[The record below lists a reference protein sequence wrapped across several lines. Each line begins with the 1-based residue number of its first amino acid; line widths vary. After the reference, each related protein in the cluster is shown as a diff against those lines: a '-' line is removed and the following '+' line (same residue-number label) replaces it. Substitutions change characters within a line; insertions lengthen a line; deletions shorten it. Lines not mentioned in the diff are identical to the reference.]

1 MARPKGPEKV
11 DLTITL
17 TKPVSEWL
25 DAQIAKGDIRTKSQF
40 IEDLIKGEMAEEEHT
55 RNMLAH
61 MSPEDRE
68 TVLEAL
74 ELKKPKKR

>member
-25 DAQIAKGDIRTKSQF
+25 DAKIAKGDIRTKSQF
-40 IEDLIKGEMAEEEHT
+40 IEDLIRSEMDEEQHT
-55 RNMLAH
+55 LNILAQL
-61 MSPEDRE
+61 PP
-68 TVLEAL
+68 LERQRLMEEWGLA
-74 ELKKPKKR
+74 KPKK